1 MLHLSEGG
9 VETLLSTLSPAY
21 SPCLALLQQL
31 QAELRKLYDEETKHW
46 TSATSVSGN
55 GESLSHTSFNIFY
68 LEGEGG
74 GVVSFWCVNLPTHL
88 QWCICI

>member
-1 MLHLSEGG
+1 MLCGYMWRSDIPALMKELLFHVLAQSLRMLHLSEGG

-55 GESLSHTSFNIFY
+55 GESLYHF
-68 LEGEGG
+68 
-74 GVVSFWCVNLPTHL
+74 
-88 QWCICI
+88 